1 MTIAVGQ
8 PPVAD
13 DDAGSMAEDAA
24 ATPINVLL
32 NDSDLDLDTL
42 TITAKTNGAK
52 GVVTITGGGTGLTY
66 KPNANANGADT
77 FTYTIADGHGWTTI
91 GTVNVT
97 ITPVQD
103 PPNAVNDATLS
114 VRESAGATALAV
126 KANDSD
132 PDGDTLT
139 IVAKT
144 NGAHGTVAIT
154 GGGTGLTYDPVNLYY
169 GTDVFTYTL
178 SDGHGGTD
186 SATVLLT
193 ITKDTTKPVAIA
205 PIESFYS
212 QTVGTSSM
220 KAHIAWSGTD
230 TNGTGIGRY
239 QLQVSTNGGS
249 YVTREPGQRDLDLR
263 EPDPDGRPEL
273 PLPGACDRQAGQ
285 RRQLRLRADVQA
297 CSLPELELKHPL
309 HGNLDDQL
317 QQQRERREPT
327 VLDLDRRTG
336 QDHHEHARHRL
347 ARHPDHD
354 QRVRAGVGRRR
365 PGRDHQ
371 PAQLEDALSPA
382 RLLTSL
388 HDARHAHVRG
398 AAGRRRTDLPGR
410 LPSLPLRQAP

>member
-1 MTIAVGQ
+1 MTIADGQ

-13 DDAGSMAEDAA
+13 DDTGSMAEDAA
-24 ATPINVLL
+24 ATAINVLL
-32 NDSDLDLDTL
+32 NDSDPDLDTL

-249 YVTREPGQRDLDLR
+249 YVTVSLASATSTSVNRTLT
-263 EPDPDGRPEL
+263 DGRSY
-273 PLPGACDRQAGQ
+273 RF
-285 RRQLRLRADVQA
+285 
-297 CSLPELELKHPL
+297 
-309 HGNLDDQL
+309 
-317 QQQRERREPT
+317 
-327 VLDLDRRTG
+327 
-336 QDHHEHARHRL
+336 
-347 ARHPDHD
+347 
-354 QRVRAGVGRRR
+354 RVRAIDKQGNVGSYVYG
-365 PGRDHQ
+365 PTFK
-371 PAQLEDALSPA
+371 PA
-382 RLLTSL
+382 RFQNSSSSIHYTGTWTTSSSSSASGGSQRSSTSTGARARITTSTRDIAWLATRTTTSGSAQVWVDGVLAATINLRSSKTLYRQLVFSRHFTTLGTHTFEVRPAGGGRIYLDAFLLY
-388 HDARHAHVRG
+388 R
-398 AAGRRRTDLPGR
+398 
-410 LPSLPLRQAP
+410 